1 MWSPPAETPA
11 VWLGDARGGLHI
23 DLACAKPRRLW
34 RLFGPEAFFCSV
46 SEEELP
52 RQQGRM
58 DGTRPSPR
66 A

>member
-23 DLACAKPRRLW
+23 DLACAKLRRLW

-46 SEEELP
+46 
-52 RQQGRM
+52 
-58 DGTRPSPR
+58 
-66 A
+66 